1 MSLIK
6 SLLVSVSF
14 LLPISALAVNQRSV
28 ENIDLEWRFHL
39 GDVDGASQ
47 PGYDD
52 SGWRRLDLP
61 HDWAVEGDFSQAN
74 PSGVTG
80 GALPGGV
87 GWYRKTFII
96 DAADEGKRVSVLFD
110 GSYMN
115 TEVFVNGRPLG
126 VRPYGYVSFGYDIT
140 PYIKWG
146 GENVVA
152 VRVDNSEQ
160 PNSRWYSGCGIYRSV
175 YLVKTAPLH
184 IARWGTYAYSVVT
197 GGNADLNVET
207 TVEND
212 TEKDAGIEIGLKL
225 LDAGGETVA
234 AVKYPAVAEAEKQT
248 MSSTMLSVGNPHLWD
263 TASPYLY
270 RLVTDIYHSGNV
282 IDSDTVRIG
291 FRTIAFDAEKGFFLN
306 GRNMKIN
313 GVCLH
318 HDHGCLGAAFNRRAM
333 QRQLQMMKDMG
344 CNAIRCSHN
353 PPSPEMLDLCD
364 EMGLLVMDEAF
375 DMWRKK
381 KTAHDYARYFDEW
394 HERDLSDF
402 VMRDR
407 NHPSVF
413 MWSIGNE
420 ILEQWP
426 DADAGGLSAEDANL
440 ILNKGHKLGSAD
452 GMSANSLLA
461 LHLAG
466 IVRGLDSTRPVTAG
480 CNEPSV
486 NNHVLKSGALD
497 VVGYNY
503 HNGNVAS
510 VPENFPG
517 MPFLITESNSALATR
532 GYYRMPSD
540 TTFVWPYWDKPFSD
554 PSFSC
559 SSYDNCHVP
568 WGSTSEETFSI
579 VSGNDFVSGQFVWTG
594 FDYLGEPS
602 PYGWPA
608 RSSYFG
614 LVDLAGIPKDS
625 YYLFQ
630 SEWSDA
636 SVLHLFPH
644 WNWTPG
650 QDVDMWCYYN
660 DADSVELVVNGK
672 SAGFSKKTGSRRH
685 AEWRVRYEPGMVEA
699 VAWKDGKAVRRKTI
713 RTAGIPAQIR
723 LTPDRREI
731 AADGRDLSYVTV
743 EILDKDGN
751 LCPNADNLV
760 KFEVEGSGFIA
771 GVDNGSQTSME
782 RFKDNKRKAFY
793 GKCMLV
799 VQNNGKAGRIS
810 VRAVAEGLKE
820 AEAVIASK

>member
-394 HERDLSDF
+394 HERDLRDF

-426 DADAGGLSAEDANL
+426 DADAGSLSAEDANL
-440 ILNKGHKLGSAD
+440 ILNKGHELGSAD

-568 WGSTSEETFSI
+568 WGNTSEETFSI

-630 SEWSDA
+630 SEWSDT

-644 WNWTPG
+644 WNWTSG

-699 VAWKDGKAVRRKTI
+699 VAWKDGKAVRRKVI
-713 RTAGIPAQIR
+713 RTAGSPAQIR

-751 LCPNADNLV
+751 LCPDADNLV

>member
-96 DAADEGKRVSVLFD
+96 DAADEGKRVSVLFE

-394 HERDLSDF
+394 HERDLCDF

-426 DADAGGLSAEDANL
+426 DADAGSLSAEDANL
-440 ILNKGHKLGSAD
+440 ILNKGHELGSAD

-630 SEWSDA
+630 SEWSDT

-644 WNWTPG
+644 WNWTSG

-660 DADSVELVVNGK
+660 DADSVELIVNGK

-699 VAWKDGKAVRRKTI
+699 VAWKNGEAVRRKVI
-713 RTAGIPAQIR
+713 RTAGSPAQVR

-751 LCPNADNLV
+751 LCPDADNLV
-760 KFEVEGSGFIA
+760 KFEVKGSGFIA

>member
-96 DAADEGKRVSVLFD
+96 DAADEGKRVSVLFE

-225 LDAGGETVA
+225 LDAGGKTVA

-394 HERDLSDF
+394 HERDLRDF

-426 DADAGGLSAEDANL
+426 DADAGSLSAEDANL
-440 ILNKGHKLGSAD
+440 ILNKGHELGSAD

-466 IVRGLDSTRPVTAG
+466 IVRGLDSTRPITAG

-568 WGSTSEETFSI
+568 WGNTSEETFSI

-630 SEWSDA
+630 SEWSDT

-699 VAWKDGKAVRRKTI
+699 VAWKNGKAVRRKTI
-713 RTAGIPAQIR
+713 RTAGSPAQIR

-751 LCPNADNLV
+751 LCPDADNLV

>member
-87 GWYRKTFII
+87 GWYRKTFTI
-96 DAADEGKRVSVLFD
+96 DAADKGKRVSVLFE

-184 IARWGTYAYSVVT
+184 IARWGTYTYSVVT

-291 FRTIAFDAEKGFFLN
+291 FRTVAFDAEKGFFLN

-394 HERDLSDF
+394 HERDLRDF

-426 DADAGGLSAEDANL
+426 DADAGSLSAEDANL
-440 ILNKGHKLGSAD
+440 ILNKGHELGSAD

-568 WGSTSEETFSI
+568 WGNTSEETFCI

-630 SEWSDA
+630 SEWSDT

-644 WNWTPG
+644 WNWTSG

-713 RTAGIPAQIR
+713 RTAGSPAQVR

-751 LCPNADNLV
+751 LCPDADNLV
-760 KFEVEGSGFIA
+760 KFEVKGSGFIA

>member
-52 SGWRRLDLP
+52 SGWRCLDLP

-394 HERDLSDF
+394 HERDLRDF

-426 DADAGGLSAEDANL
+426 DADAGSLSAEDANL
-440 ILNKGHKLGSAD
+440 ILNKGHELGSAD

-466 IVRGLDSTRPVTAG
+466 IVRGLDSTRPITAG

-568 WGSTSEETFSI
+568 WGNTSEETFSI

-630 SEWSDA
+630 SEWSDT

-644 WNWTPG
+644 WNWTSG

-713 RTAGIPAQIR
+713 RTAGSPAQIR

-799 VQNNGKAGRIS
+799 VQNNGKAGGIS
-810 VRAVAEGLKE
+810 VRAVSDGLKA
-820 AEAVIASK
+820 AETVITSK

>member
-14 LLPISALAVNQRSV
+14 LLPISVLAVNQRSV

-96 DAADEGKRVSVLFD
+96 DAADEGKRVSVLFE

-263 TASPYLY
+263 TTSPYLY

-282 IDSDTVRIG
+282 IDSDTVRVG

-381 KTAHDYARYFDEW
+381 KTAHDYARYFDKW
-394 HERDLSDF
+394 HERDLRDF

-426 DADAGGLSAEDANL
+426 DADAGSLSAEDANL
-440 ILNKGHKLGSAD
+440 ILNKGHELGSAD

-466 IVRGLDSTRPVTAG
+466 IVRGLDSTRPITAG

-568 WGSTSEETFSI
+568 WGNTSEETFSI

-630 SEWSDA
+630 SEWSDT

-672 SAGFSKKTGSRRH
+672 SAGFSKKTDSRRH
-685 AEWRVRYEPGMVEA
+685 AEWRVRFEPGMVEA
-699 VAWKDGKAVRRKTI
+699 VAWKDGKAVRRKVI
-713 RTAGIPAQIR
+713 RTAGSPAQIR

-751 LCPNADNLV
+751 LCPDADNLV
-760 KFEVEGSGFIA
+760 EFEVEGSGFIA
-771 GVDNGSQTSME
+771 GVDNGSQTSKE